1 MSLVN
6 RVVGLAAV
14 LGGTLLFLTGWRLDI
29 GTPKLPGPGFFP
41 LLIACAMAGLGI
53 SLLLRPG
60 PQERAA
66 LTGPS
71 RWKPLFI
78 ALFSVLAYALVLFEV
93 GYLLSTFAL
102 LAIQLRWVERQ
113 SWRAALITAVLAS
126 AVSLVLFRA
135 VLRVPL
141 PVGILP
147 LPNSW

>member
-14 LGGTLLFLTGWRLDI
+14 LGGILLFITGWRLDV

-53 SLLLRPG
+53 WLLLRPG
-60 PQERAA
+60 LEERAPRAGSSGWGPLSVA
-66 LTGPS
+66 L
-71 RWKPLFI
+71 L
-78 ALFSVLAYALVLFEV
+78 SVLAYALALKEL

-113 SWRAALITAVLAS
+113 SWRTSLITSVLAAAS
-126 AVSLVLFRA
+126 SLILFRVA
-135 VLRVPL
+135 LKVPL

-147 LPNSW
+147 LPSGW

>member
-41 LLIACAMAGLGI
+41 LLIACAMAGFGI

-60 PQERAA
+60 LQERAA

-78 ALFSVLAYALVLFEV
+78 ALLSILAYALALVEL
-93 GYLLSTFAL
+93 GYLISTFAL
-102 LAIQLRWVERQ
+102 LAIQLRWVEGQ
-113 SWRAALITAVLAS
+113 SWRTSLITAVMAS
-126 AVSLVLFRA
+126 AVSLILFRVA
-135 VLRVPL
+135 LKVPL

-147 LPNSW
+147 LPNGW